1 MIAILFILGIV
12 IVASVA
18 LAICAL
24 VSVPVSSIVRDAS
37 KAAME

>member
-1 MIAILFILGIV
+1 VDCRKRGAGVIAILFILGIV

-24 VSVPVSSIVRDAS
+24 VRHD
-37 KAAME
+37 

>member
-1 MIAILFILGIV
+1 VIAILFILGIV

-24 VSVPVSSIVRDAS
+24 VRHD
-37 KAAME
+37 